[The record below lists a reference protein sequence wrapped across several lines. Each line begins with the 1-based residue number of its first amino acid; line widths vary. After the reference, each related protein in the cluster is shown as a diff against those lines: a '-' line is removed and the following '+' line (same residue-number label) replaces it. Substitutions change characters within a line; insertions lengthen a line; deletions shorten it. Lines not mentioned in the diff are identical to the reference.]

1 MCRYPYRGPNM
12 NWSFRSGGTRGLI
25 LPPYGAVPLTKISSQ
40 RKKKT
45 GDQQQCMGSR
55 RVRFNQRNHA
65 EWEELNPLQPSQA
78 NQARGDPF
86 GILKTWGNTLL
97 WISNTVLPV
106 LTLTLYCA
114 QASKK
119 FFCYAWILVRFRKR
133 KDGGKQK

>member
-1 MCRYPYRGPNM
+1 M

-25 LPPYGAVPLTKISSQ
+25 LLPYGAVPLTKISSQ

-78 NQARGDPF
+78 NQARGGSFWHLKNLGEHSIMDFQYCFACFDPY
-86 GILKTWGNTLL
+86 I
-97 WISNTVLPV
+97 VLCPSFKEV
-106 LTLTLYCA
+106 
-114 QASKK
+114 
-119 FFCYAWILVRFRKR
+119 FCYVWILVRFRKR